1 MPTYK
6 KLSQKH
12 PEWDGPYWRRCR
24 ALYAGGKKL
33 LKDPAVLQDVFP
45 PHLNEQPYV
54 YAERCKRAYYIP
66 YAGEVI
72 DMIKNGFFSPEDRTL
87 FHDLVNGLLTSD
99 PYMVLADYRS
109 YQEVRLKALNAYRDP
124 NHWQQMAIRNVAGSG
139 PFSSDRTI
147 REYARDIWKIDPVPV
162 DVPVYSPE

>member
-1 MPTYK
+1 MRVVIVGATGNAGSSLVDELERSGAVDEIVGLARRLPAPARAAGKRTTFHSADIVRDDPE
-6 KLSQKH
+6 LS
-12 PEWDGPYWRRCR
+12 
-24 ALYAGGKKL
+24 
-33 LKDPAVLQDVFP
+33 
-45 PHLNEQPYV
+45 
-54 YAERCKRAYYIP
+54 
-66 YAGEVI
+66 EVI